1 MKAKKQILIFLSFV
15 LAMSFV
21 VLSCSKEKD
30 EYVAPKF
37 GKISQTPDP
46 AKPGQEVTLTVAQER
61 QGNGIYSTTYEWVI
75 KSVVPTETGALKDT
89 LLSVHT
95 NYDGNGKAD
104 PTLTF
109 KLPDNCHSGRYTVNM
124 KGYFAC
130 YIGNVLYDES
140 STITGN
146 LKIQ

>member
-1 MKAKKQILIFLSFV
+1 MKAKKQIVIFLSCI

-21 VLSCSKEKD
+21 ALSCAQEKD

-37 GKISQTPDP
+37 GKMSQTPDP
-46 AKPGQEVTLTVAQER
+46 AKAGQDVTLTVAQE
-61 QGNGIYSTTYEWVI
+61 QKGNGIYSTTYEWVI
-75 KSVVPTETGALKDT
+75 KNVVPTETGALKDT
-89 LLSVHT
+89 LISVHT

-109 KLPDNCHSGRYTVNM
+109 KLPDDCKPGRYTVNM

-140 STITGN
+140 STISGQLT
-146 LKIQ
+146 IQ

>member
-1 MKAKKQILIFLSFV
+1 MKAKKQIFIFLSLV
-15 LAMSFV
+15 LVMSFV
-21 VLSCSKEKD
+21 VLSCAEEKD
-30 EYVAPKF
+30 EYAAPKF
-37 GKISQTPDP
+37 GKMTQDPDP
-46 AKPGQEVTLTVAQER
+46 AKVGENVVLHVAQE
-61 QGNGIYSTTYEWVI
+61 QKGNGIYSTTYEWVI
-75 KSVVPTETGALKDT
+75 KNLVPTETGALKDT
-89 LLSVHT
+89 LISVHT

-109 KLPDNCHSGRYTVNM
+109 TIPGNCKPGRYTVNM

-140 STITGN
+140 PTISGQ